1 MVNATAPP
9 GTKVPSRII
18 MRVTQNADGSIAA
31 VESLSGQPPALVEAL
46 AQKTLVGA
54 SSEVAGAAEGAA
66 TAGRRMALLFKGLK
80 IGGTAAFAIIT
91 AYQLFTA
98 TPKQRPRVLAAAAG
112 GLAGGALST
121 YLICNLLLDIETA
134 GWGLLI
140 CGFFAGGA
148 GAYAGAKATEAAYD
162 EVTATDLDKAYHALS
177 GKRQNE
183 IGIFNFLV
191 NKMGSDGCIDA
202 AFIGSFM
209 SAFPEWAND
218 TETVMLAAQL
228 ADAAIQPVPP
238 AKTLQARSFP
248 AASNVDRERVCPACH
263 GRSLKE
269 LVPPTMTPAE
279 LKALK
284 DMPTCSS
291 VTGQALDALRSA
303 VKNLPPRQRALV
315 HVPYQPPPK
324 ARGSDEHTTA
334 PGSKPPNFGSGV
346 LPTEQEQIGTVC
358 PNCHAPAEGKK
369 LWTDFGP
376 GFGGKP
382 GGQLSDTEYKRL
394 AEWAAAAQTK

>member
-1 MVNATAPP
+1 
-9 GTKVPSRII
+9 
-18 MRVTQNADGSIAA
+18 
-31 VESLSGQPPALVEAL
+31 
-46 AQKTLVGA
+46 
-54 SSEVAGAAEGAA
+54 
-66 TAGRRMALLFKGLK
+66 MALLFKGLK

-98 TPKQRPRVLAAAAG
+98 TPKQRPRVLAGAAG

-162 EVTATDLDKAYHALS
+162 EATATDLDKAYHDLA

-202 AFIGSFM
+202 AFIRGFM

-218 TETVMLAAQL
+218 AETVLLAAQL
-228 ADAAIQPVPP
+228 ADAAIQRVPP
-238 AKTLQARSFP
+238 AKTLQSRSFP
-248 AASNVDRERVCPACH
+248 APSNADRETVCPACH

-284 DMPTCSS
+284 DVPTCSG

-303 VKNLPPRQRALV
+303 VKNLPPRPRDLV

-324 ARGSDEHTTA
+324 APGPNEHATT
-334 PGSKPPNFGSGV
+334 PGYKPPDFGSRAF
-346 LPTEQEQIGTVC
+346 PTEQEQIGTVC
-358 PNCHAPAEGKK
+358 PNCHAPTEGKK
-369 LWTDFGP
+369 LWKGLGP
-376 GFGGKP
+376 GFGSEL
-382 GGQLSDTEYKRL
+382 GGHLTDADYKRL
-394 AEWAAAAQTK
+394 MEWTAGAQAK